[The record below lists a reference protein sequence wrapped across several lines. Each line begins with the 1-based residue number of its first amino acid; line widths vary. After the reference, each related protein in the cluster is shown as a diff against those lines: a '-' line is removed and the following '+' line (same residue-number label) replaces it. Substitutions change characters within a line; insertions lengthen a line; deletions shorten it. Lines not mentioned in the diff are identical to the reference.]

1 MKRFTMKQAR
11 LIAGYNQEEMAKM
24 LEMSTNG
31 YAKIERYESKFR
43 IDKALAFAKI
53 VELDVNEIIFFENEY
68 RLTKL
73 IKTG

>member
-73 IKTG
+73 VKTG

>member
-53 VELDVNEIIFFENEY
+53 VELDVDEIIFFENEY

>member
-53 VELDVNEIIFFENEY
+53 VELDVNEIIFFESEY

>member
-11 LIAGYNQEEMAKM
+11 LVSGHSQEEMAKK
-24 LEMSTNG
+24 LDMSTNG

-53 VELDVNEIIFFENEY
+53 VELDVNEIIFFEKEY

-73 IKTG
+73 CETG

>member
-24 LEMSTNG
+24 LDMSTNG

-43 IDKALAFAKI
+43 IDKALAFTKI
-53 VELDVNEIIFFENEY
+53 VELDVDEIIFFENEY

-73 IKTG
+73 NKTG

>member
-24 LEMSTNG
+24 LDMSTNG

-43 IDKALAFAKI
+43 IDKALAFTKI
-53 VELDVNEIIFFENEY
+53 VELDVDEIIFFESEY

-73 IKTG
+73 NKTG